1 MPAAGDAHP
10 ALAANAEH
18 QLMARI
24 RLPLDAVVG
33 PTGTGKSDAGI
44 AIAKHIESL
53 GGSAEIINSDSM
65 QFYRGMDIGTAKLA
79 PEDRGGVEHH
89 LLDWLE
95 ITDESTAAEY
105 QPVARGKILELQ
117 AAGKTPILVGGS
129 MLYIAAVLNEF
140 GFAAR
145 DENVRAELEAELE
158 RIGESELYRKLMSL
172 APDTASRIDPKNG
185 RRIVRALEVVTITG
199 EDFAAKLPDLNES
212 WQPVLEIGL
221 NSDRAHLV
229 NRLHLRAAK
238 MWDNGILEEAK
249 SLIPQGIREG
259 KTSSHA
265 IGYAQA
271 LAQLDSVLT
280 EPEAIEETSRLTARY
295 ARRQMSWFRRDPR
308 INWFDYQD
316 ENLMP
321 SITRAVTDYLN
332 E

>member
-1 MPAAGDAHP
+1 MTK
-10 ALAANAEH
+10 L
-18 QLMARI
+18 I
-24 RLPLDAVVG
+24 AVVG

-53 GGSAEIINSDSM
+53 GGKAEIINSDSM
-65 QFYRGMDIGTAKLA
+65 QFYRGMDIGTAKLSLEERA
-79 PEDRGGVEHH
+79 GIPHH
-89 LLDWLE
+89 LLDWLD

-105 QPVARGKILELQ
+105 QPVARAKILELQ
-117 AAGKTPILVGGS
+117 EAGITPILVGGS
-129 MLYIAAVLNEF
+129 MLYIASVLNEF

-145 DENVRAELEAELE
+145 DETIRAELEAELV
-158 RIGESELYRKLMSL
+158 RVGESELYRKLQAL

-229 NRLHLRAAK
+229 NRLEQRAAK
-238 MWDNGILEEAK
+238 MWEKGILREAE
-249 SLIPQGIREG
+249 SLIPLGVRDG
-259 KTSSHA
+259 KTSSRA

-271 LAQLDSVLT
+271 LAQLDGEISEAL
-280 EPEAIEETSRLTARY
+280 AIEDTARLTARY

-308 INWFDYQD
+308 INWFDYQE

-321 SITRAVTDYLN
+321 KILQTVDKFLS